1 MRACVALGLL
11 LTLLPLTSAVSA
23 ESFLTVKGFVV
34 SRSDQVL
41 TVHNGGGT
49 KVRVLLGPATL
60 VKGLRASPA
69 AIGVND
75 LIRAEGVSAPDHG
88 VQAMLI
94 DVVLAGEG
102 LAMGRRNGNGTT
114 NILLNWIMNGKLTI
128 DLP

>member
-1 MRACVALGLL
+1 MRACIALVLL
-11 LTLLPLTSAVSA
+11 LSLLPVTSAASA
-23 ESFLTVKGFVV
+23 EQFLSVKGFVV

-41 TVHNGGGT
+41 TVRNGGGT
-49 KVRVLLGPATL
+49 NVRVIIGPATL
-60 VKGLRASPA
+60 VTGLRGSAD

-88 VQAMLI
+88 VQATLI

-102 LAMGRRNGNGTT
+102 LAMGRRNGNGKT

>member
-11 LTLLPLTSAVSA
+11 LTLLPLTSTVSA

-49 KVRVLLGPATL
+49 KVRVLIGPATL
-60 VKGLRASPA
+60 IKGLRASPD

-88 VQAMLI
+88 VQATLI
-94 DVVLAGEG
+94 EVVLAGEG

>member
-1 MRACVALGLL
+1 MRACVTLVLL
-11 LTLLPLTSAVSA
+11 LSLVPVTSAASA
-23 ESFLTVKGFVV
+23 EPFVTVKGFVV

-41 TVHNGGGT
+41 TIQNGGGV
-49 KVRVLLGPATL
+49 KVRVLMGPATL
-60 VKGLRASPA
+60 VRGLRASAA

-88 VQAMLI
+88 VQAALI
-94 DVVLAGEG
+94 EVVLAGEG

-128 DLP
+128 ALP

>member
-11 LTLLPLTSAVSA
+11 LTLLPLTSTVSA

-49 KVRVLLGPATL
+49 KVRVLIGPATL

>member
-49 KVRVLLGPATL
+49 KVRVLIGPATL

-114 NILLNWIMNGKLTI
+114 NILLNWIMNGKLTF

>member
-49 KVRVLLGPATL
+49 KVRVLIGPATL
-60 VKGLRASPA
+60 IKGLRASPD